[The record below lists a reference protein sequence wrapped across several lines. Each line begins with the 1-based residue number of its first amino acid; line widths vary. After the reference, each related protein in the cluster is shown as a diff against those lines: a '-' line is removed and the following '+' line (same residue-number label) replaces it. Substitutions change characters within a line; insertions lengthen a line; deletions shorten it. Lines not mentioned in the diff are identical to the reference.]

1 MSAHLERELE
11 RLKRDVLTCGALVE
25 EAIEKSIVALEERRV
40 ELAEQVVREDEKID
54 RLEVE
59 IEESCLKIMALH
71 QPVAQDLRFLATVIR
86 INNDLERIGDYAVSI
101 AERTLDLTRHSVPP
115 PKGLRELG
123 EIAKKMFRD
132 ALDAFVRRDAE
143 AARRV
148 CRSDERADDAHRTV
162 FRELRD
168 QIAQHPDRIDALLD
182 LLTTA
187 RRLERIA
194 DMATNIAQDVV
205 YLVEGEIIRHTW
217 VGESGNPNAT
227 KKDN

>member
-1 MSAHLERELE
+1 
-11 RLKRDVLTCGALVE
+11 VE
-25 EAIEKSIVALEERRV
+25 EAIEKAVVALEERRV

-71 QPVAQDLRFLATVIR
+71 QPVAQDLRFLAAVIR

-101 AERTLDLTRHSVPP
+101 AERTLDLSKHAIALPSA
-115 PKGLRELG
+115 LRELTG
-123 EIAKKMFRD
+123 AAKGMFRG
-132 ALDAFVRRDAE
+132 ALDAFVARDADT
-143 AARRV
+143 ARDV
-148 CRSDERADDAHRTV
+148 CRNDEKADHAHRAI
-162 FRELRD
+162 FREIRD
-168 QIAQHPDRIDALLD
+168 RIRERPEEIDALLD

-205 YLVEGEIIRHTW
+205 YMVEGEIIRHTW
-217 VGESGNPNAT
+217 VGNSSEES
-227 KKDN
+227 